1 MESGTSFS
9 AKGGTEL
16 KLQGTSGAEISST
29 ATTNIKG
36 SMVQLN

>member
-16 KLQGTSGAEISST
+16 KLEGTVGAEISST
-29 ATTNIKG
+29 ATTKVKG
-36 SMVQLN
+36 GLVQIN